1 MDKWDKSPSL
11 QLFIP
16 QGAAPVK
23 SKWPMS
29 DQVHFPESCAY
40 CWNKYTSLLTDNKQ
54 ILGWQ
59 KAELL
64 LSFENSS
71 ELEIRRYFSCFSCW
85 QNSSQNTTAIA
96 HYESL
101 WLGLLEMLLRWVCR
115 KIVIWVLKKKTQKN
129 PCLPRMS
136 CAASVKW
143 TEKSLPSMN
152 KSKDCESQPVYLL
165 WCVDTLED
173 TYKGEN
179 VI

>member
-1 MDKWDKSPSL
+1 MNIIYVNKLMDKWDKSPSL

-115 KIVIWVLKKKTQKN
+115 KIVIWVLKKKNTK
-129 PCLPRMS
+129 
-136 CAASVKW
+136 
-143 TEKSLPSMN
+143 KSLS
-152 KSKDCESQPVYLL
+152 SK
-165 WCVDTLED
+165 
-173 TYKGEN
+173 N
-179 VI
+179 VMCCKCQVNWEKFT